1 MLSITV
7 STLFV
12 SIVIVW
18 GMACIERR
26 HRWLIYGFA
35 GYAITEFIAYP
46 IWIWL
51 SLPHPTTWIESLLI
65 SAALT
70 VVIHQVAE
78 RGLAWYVKRLHL
90 QQ

>member
-1 MLSITV
+1 MLSVTV

-12 SIVIVW
+12 SVVIFW
-18 GMACIERR
+18 GMACVERSY
-26 HRWLIYGFA
+26 RWLIYGFS

-70 VVIHQVAE
+70 VVMHEVVE
-78 RGLAWYVKRLHL
+78 RGLVWYIKRHHP